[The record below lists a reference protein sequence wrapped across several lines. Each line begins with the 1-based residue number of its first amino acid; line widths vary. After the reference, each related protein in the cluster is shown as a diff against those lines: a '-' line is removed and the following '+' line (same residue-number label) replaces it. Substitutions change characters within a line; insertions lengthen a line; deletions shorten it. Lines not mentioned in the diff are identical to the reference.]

1 MNNSRPL
8 IGYID
13 IQNLKIYAH
22 HGVDPQENVVGN
34 YFEVNVNLAFPCAD
48 AMADD
53 DLAHTI
59 NYAEVT
65 AIIQEQMSITSKL
78 LENVVYR
85 IYKALTA
92 RYPQITSG
100 EISLYKLNPP
110 IRAEIDKAGFTYR
123 W

>member
-8 IGYID
+8 IGHID

-53 DLAHTI
+53 NLAHTI
-59 NYAEVT
+59 NYAEVML
-65 AIIQEQMSITSKL
+65 ARFRPAAWL
-78 LENVVYR
+78 NVPLAYSM
-85 IYKALTA
+85 ADAPPSMA
-92 RYPQITSG
+92 RPS
-100 EISLYKLNPP
+100 
-110 IRAEIDKAGFTYR
+110 
-123 W
+123 